1 MDSSQRHNAL
11 SFLTGAAFL
20 LAFFVAA
27 GGLFLK
33 YHLDNAREFS
43 LDTLKAHTGI
53 DFNVESVK
61 TEGLR
66 SLALEGVSLSL
77 PLSES
82 DKLFAHIER
91 IHFALSIPAMI
102 QGHISVGDAVL
113 EGALVTLK
121 QAEERK
127 SSKITEAKLFNLADI
142 LEKLPFQKLVGN
154 ECAFEVMQGDRNLV
168 SFEDISFSLV
178 NDSAKEA
185 LLLTLATALVTPE
198 EKGSI
203 RAKGQ
208 VQLPGLV
215 NGEISFDGINSLLA
229 RHFVDLPDGVEGALS
244 GSVHLSGDTDQA
256 LLFDT
261 KIDLKQI
268 ALPQLPLTLDPL
280 EGQFHSIVQWLIAA
294 KEIQLLRS
302 QLESNLLCLDL
313 NGRIDLASDEPE
325 LAINAR
331 AQQLPYSAVLAEY
344 LPRTLNRIGKPE
356 IELGGEAELQITLS
370 GPLRAPLLFAEAF
383 IPEIR
388 ASLSPSN
395 KQYPECAI
403 EIEQVRASWDS
414 ESKEPSVFA
423 LVTGGNIKAAAFGF
437 EVERLSG
444 ALSLKEQKIRLH
456 PFTARLSEKICQ
468 EVLSMIWQA
477 RQANLM

>member
-11 SFLTGAAFL
+11 SFFTGAAFL

-127 SSKITEAKLFNLADI
+127 SSKITEAKLFNLADM

-229 RHFVDLPDGVEGALS
+229 RHFVDLPDGVVGALS
-244 GSVHLSGDTDQA
+244 GGVHL
-256 LLFDT
+256 
-261 KIDLKQI
+261 
-268 ALPQLPLTLDPL
+268 
-280 EGQFHSIVQWLIAA
+280 
-294 KEIQLLRS
+294 
-302 QLESNLLCLDL
+302 
-313 NGRIDLASDEPE
+313 
-325 LAINAR
+325 
-331 AQQLPYSAVLAEY
+331 
-344 LPRTLNRIGKPE
+344 
-356 IELGGEAELQITLS
+356 
-370 GPLRAPLLFAEAF
+370 
-383 IPEIR
+383 
-388 ASLSPSN
+388 
-395 KQYPECAI
+395 
-403 EIEQVRASWDS
+403 
-414 ESKEPSVFA
+414 
-423 LVTGGNIKAAAFGF
+423 
-437 EVERLSG
+437 
-444 ALSLKEQKIRLH
+444 
-456 PFTARLSEKICQ
+456 
-468 EVLSMIWQA
+468 
-477 RQANLM
+477 